1 MGFLDSSTISSTNLE
16 PTTWTLSGSQLEL
29 TSSLGTTSTAGAV
42 FAIDKDEDGKKYL
55 NPKKVAGLLGS
66 SIGTTTLST
75 SINLNPAFAAEY
87 QVQAAEMGITVEQ
100 EMAVNQARNVE
111 EWFESLSDEEQIQL
125 LASIDQKAEELQNAA
140 ITEKVPT
147 KHL

>member
-1 MGFLDSSTISSTNLE
+1 MGIFESSTISLTNLE
-16 PTTWTLSGSQLEL
+16 PTTWTLSGSQIEL
-29 TSSLGTTSTAGAV
+29 TSSLGTTSTAGAIYAV
-42 FAIDKDEDGKKYL
+42 DKDEDGNMFLFLY
-55 NPKKVAGLLGS
+55 KVAGLLGS

-125 LASIDQKAEELQNAA
+125 LASIDQKAEELQNSA

>member
-1 MGFLDSSTISSTNLE
+1 MGIFESSTISLTNLE
-16 PTTWTLSGSQLEL
+16 PTTWTLSGSQIEL
-29 TSSLGTTSTAGAV
+29 TSSLGTTSTAGAIYAV
-42 FAIDKDEDGKKYL
+42 DKDEDSNMFL

-75 SINLNPAFAAEY
+75 SINLNPAFSAEY
-87 QVQAAEMGITVEQ
+87 QAQAAEMGITVEQ

-125 LASIDQKAEELQNAA
+125 LASIDQKAEELQNSAMA
-140 ITEKVPT
+140 EKVPT

>member
-1 MGFLDSSTISSTNLE
+1 MGIFESSTISLTNLE
-16 PTTWTLSGSQLEL
+16 PTTWTLSGSQIEL
-29 TSSLGTTSTAGAV
+29 TSSLGTTSTAGTIYAV
-42 FAIDKDEDGKKYL
+42 DKDEDGNMFL
-55 NPKKVAGLLGS
+55 NPKKVAKLLGTTAA
-66 SIGTTTLST
+66 TTTISST
-75 SINLNPAFAAEY
+75 INFQSAFAAEY
-87 QVQAAEMGITVEQ
+87 QAQAAEMGITVEQ

-140 ITEKVPT
+140 ITEKVST